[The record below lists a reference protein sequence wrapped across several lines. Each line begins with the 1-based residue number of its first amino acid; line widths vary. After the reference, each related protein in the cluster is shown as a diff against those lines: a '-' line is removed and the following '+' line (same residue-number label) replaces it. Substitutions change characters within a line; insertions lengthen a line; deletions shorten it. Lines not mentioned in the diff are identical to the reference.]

1 MFLILYIKMIFSLLY
16 TKILQINKFQ
26 CKTNMKIMV
35 QQSGEFNQLY
45 EFDSI
50 LGNIFKII

>member
-1 MFLILYIKMIFSLLY
+1 MFLILDIKMNSSLLY
-16 TKILQINKFQ
+16 TKKLQINKFQ

-35 QQSGEFNQLY
+35 QQSGEFNQLC

-50 LGNIFKII
+50 LGNIFQII

>member
-1 MFLILYIKMIFSLLY
+1 MNSSLLH
-16 TKILQINKFQ
+16 TKKLQIKKFQ

-35 QQSGEFNQLY
+35 QQSAEFNQLC

-50 LGNIFKII
+50 L

>member
-1 MFLILYIKMIFSLLY
+1 MNSSLLY
-16 TKILQINKFQ
+16 REKLQIKKFQ

-35 QQSGEFNQLY
+35 QQSDEFNQLC

-50 LGNIFKII
+50 LGNIFQII